1 MPKLKPS
8 AREKKRY
15 LVLLSKKERVD
26 KALHDYLGALG
37 YTRAR
42 PFFIEAGKKNDID
55 YTIICVNNKM
65 LNDVKSALANAKI
78 SCIGIS
84 GTIKKAR
91 NKFLPKI
98 RK

>member
-15 LVLLSKKERVD
+15 LVLLDKKEKID
-26 KALHDYLGALG
+26 KILRENLGIG
-37 YTRAR
+37 YVRAR
-42 PFFIEAGKKNDID
+42 PFFIEAGKKNEVD
-55 YTIICVNNKM
+55 YAIVCINNKS

-78 SCIGIS
+78 NCIGIS

-91 NKFLPKI
+91 SKFLPKI